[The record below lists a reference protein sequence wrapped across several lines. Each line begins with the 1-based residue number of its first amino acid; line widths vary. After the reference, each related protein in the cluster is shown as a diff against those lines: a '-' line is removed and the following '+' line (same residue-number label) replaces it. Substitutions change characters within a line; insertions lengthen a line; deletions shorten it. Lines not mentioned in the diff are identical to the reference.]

1 MSKKADFSMF
11 LASLRADSQTV
22 LASSRQTSLEI
33 SSLLFD
39 VDING
44 VSVLNVFDG
53 RDGFIGLDPF
63 TIKARKKVLK
73 EKTEL

>member
-1 MSKKADFSMF
+1 M
-11 LASLRADSQTV
+11 
-22 LASSRQTSLEI
+22 
-33 SSLLFD
+33 LFD

-44 VSVLNVFDG
+44 VSVLNVLDG

-73 EKTEL
+73 EKSEL

>member
-1 MSKKADFSMF
+1 M
-11 LASLRADSQTV
+11 
-22 LASSRQTSLEI
+22 
-33 SSLLFD
+33 LFD

-63 TIKARKKVLK
+63 TIKARRKVLK
-73 EKTEL
+73 EKSEL